1 MNSKNNKIRGKN
13 PIFYGYFIVIAA
25 MIIMAASFGTFLSF
39 GVFFKP
45 ILNEFGWSRAVL
57 SGVLAVSLVV
67 QGLLGI
73 LAGRLADKFSSRIII
88 TIGGAITG
96 ISYLLTSQV
105 DSIWLLYAFQGA
117 MLGTGISTIVVPLN
131 VTLSRWFIKRRALVT
146 GIVLAGTGIGS
157 FIVPPLAEWLIS
169 EYGWRMTYIII
180 GILMIII
187 CVVFAQ
193 FIKRAPSDM
202 GLRPDGAIKDENS
215 QTHRSSPKYSL
226 KEATR
231 TSYFWIV
238 TALYFC
244 LGFYRLIVLTHLV
257 PLITDM
263 GISAAIAAWVL
274 SVNGIF
280 NIAGRI
286 TMGFVAD
293 KIGDR
298 RNFIIG
304 FSILTA
310 AMFLLIPANEE
321 WMFFLF
327 AVLFGF
333 AHAGIGSSE
342 APLLASLFGLK
353 SLGLIYGVVSL
364 GLLVG
369 AALGPYLGGYI
380 YDITSS
386 YQWAFI
392 ITAIIGFIGILL
404 SWLIPKTADK
414 RIT

>member
-1 MNSKNNKIRGKN
+1 
-13 PIFYGYFIVIAA
+13 
-25 MIIMAASFGTFLSF
+25 
-39 GVFFKP
+39 
-45 ILNEFGWSRAVL
+45 
-57 SGVLAVSLVV
+57 
-67 QGLLGI
+67 LLGI
-73 LAGRLADKFSSRIII
+73 LAGRLADKFNSRIII

-193 FIKRAPSDM
+193 FIKRAPSDI
-202 GLRPDGAIKDENS
+202 GLRPDGAIKDENP
-215 QTHRSSPKYSL
+215 QANQSSPKYSL

-380 YDITSS
+380 YDVTSS
-386 YQWAFI
+386 YQLAFI